1 MIWLEITLHTT
12 PGTVEKTTDELTAE
26 GFDDFVVE
34 DQAEFEAFL
43 EKNRNYWDY
52 IDEGLR
58 SSMQGL
64 SRIRLYLTPED
75 KQPLARLQA
84 FSDARG
90 LSMRVE
96 QLPDVDWSARW
107 KESFQPVK
115 VGSRLIVLP
124 EWMADSDP
132 QGRVPIILNP
142 GLIFGTGE
150 HITTRL
156 AMQAL
161 AFNHKPVEN
170 CLDLGSGSGI
180 LSITALRLGAQ
191 TATGVDVDP
200 VAEDVARANAA
211 LNGFSAPRATFLT
224 GDILEDDALM
234 ERLAR
239 RQYDVVTVN
248 IVAEVIVRLA
258 PALPKFLHTDSL
270 LILSG
275 ILNERMG
282 DVMQALSSAGIHPAE
297 IHSEEGWSCITAKK
311 GA

>member
-1 MIWLEITLHTT
+1 MVWLEITLHTT
-12 PGTVEKTTDELTAE
+12 PGTIEQTADELTAE

-52 IDEGLR
+52 IDEDLQK
-58 SSMQGL
+58 SMQGL
-64 SRIRLYLTPED
+64 SRIRLYITPED
-75 KQPLARLQA
+75 KQSLARLQA

-96 QLPDVDWSARW
+96 ELPDADWAARW
-107 KESFQPVK
+107 RESFQPIK

-132 QGRVPIILNP
+132 QGRVPVILNP

-156 AMQAL
+156 VMQAL

-191 TATGVDVDP
+191 TATGVDIDP
-200 VAEDVARANAA
+200 TAEDVARANAA
-211 LNGFSAPRATFLT
+211 LNGFTAPRATFLT
-224 GDILEDDALM
+224 GDILEDSALV
-234 ERLAR
+234 EQLAKK
-239 RQYDVVTVN
+239 QYDVVTVN
-248 IVAEVIVRLA
+248 IVADVIIRLA
-258 PALPKFLHTDSL
+258 PVLPKFLHKDSL

-275 ILNERMG
+275 ILNERLG
-282 DVMQALSSAGIHPAE
+282 DVMRALAGAGIRTVE
-297 IHSEEGWSCITAKK
+297 IHSEEGWSCISAKR